1 MSASLNPVRHVPTG
15 CTQTITDKSQPRTA
29 KKPASSQTGL
39 ERDPSLIYLASA
51 AAPDAAAASARAVT
65 ALSTQ
70 DPTPAASVVSVAA
83 HLHSRAT
90 ESPATLATGSAEDPF
105 RHPLHLP
112 PAKAAAL
119 GVASKEVPARAADS
133 PPPGARVKALK
144 ALVGP
149 AVSSRSDRNLRGS
162 LLRQTMTTSGDPRCA
177 PMRLSSRQHPHPTLA
192 RHHHRHRRP
201 LHPPA
206 ALA

>member
-1 MSASLNPVRHVPTG
+1 MSASLNLVRHVSTG
-15 CTQTITDKSQPRTA
+15 CTQTITDKSQPRIA
-29 KKPASSQTGL
+29 KKPASSQTGP

-51 AAPDAAAASARAVT
+51 AAPDAAASARAVT

-83 HLHSRAT
+83 HLHSRVT
-90 ESPATLATGSAEDPF
+90 ESPATLATGSAEDPSLH
-105 RHPLHLP
+105 RLHLL
-112 PAKAAAL
+112 PARAAAPE
-119 GVASKEVPARAADS
+119 VASKEVPARAADS
-133 PPPGARVKALK
+133 PPPGARAKAPR

-177 PMRLSSRQHPHPTLA
+177 PMRLSSRLHPHPTPA
-192 RHHHRHRRP
+192 HHHHRHRRL

>member
-1 MSASLNPVRHVPTG
+1 MSASLNPVRHVSTG
-15 CTQTITDKSQPRTA
+15 CTRTITDKSQPRTA
-29 KKPASSQTGL
+29 KKPASSQTGP
-39 ERDPSLIYLASA
+39 ERDPSLIYLVSA
-51 AAPDAAAASARAVT
+51 AAPDAAASARAVT
-65 ALSTQ
+65 ALSTP
-70 DPTPAASVVSVAA
+70 DLTPAASVVSVAA

-105 RHPLHLP
+105 LHPLHLL
-112 PAKAAAL
+112 PARAAAL
-119 GVASKEVPARAADS
+119 EVASKEVPARAADS
-133 PPPGARVKALK
+133 PPPGARVKALR